1 MTDRP
6 TVLVPLQV
14 LEGESIPKGVPSLLS
29 GAHVIL
35 LGYHVVPEQTA
46 TEQAREQFADRA
58 TERLEAFEAM
68 FAEAGA
74 VVESRLVFTH
84 EGQTTINR
92 LLVEEAC
99 LAVLIPK
106 ATPPVEDVL
115 VPVRGTVGRERLVRL
130 LTALFGD
137 TEATITLFH
146 VADADSEADA
156 TTLLEGLEGA
166 LAEAG
171 IDRARIRTTVA
182 DADTPLR
189 GIEGASA
196 SADVVVM
203 GESDPSVATYVF
215 GLPEE
220 QLAEQFLGPVLVVQR
235 PPPENPEDT
244 AL

>member
-14 LEGESIPKGVPSLLS
+14 LEGESIPEGVPRLLS

-35 LGYHVVPEQTA
+35 LGYHVLPEQTA

-58 TERLEAFEAM
+58 TERLAAFEAM

-74 VVESRLVFTH
+74 VAESRLVFTH
-84 EGQTTINR
+84 EAQTTINR
-92 LLVEEAC
+92 VLVEESC
-99 LAVLIPK
+99 LAVLVPK
-106 ATPPVEDVL
+106 ATPPVEEVL

-130 LTALFGD
+130 LTSLFADG
-137 TEATITLFH
+137 EATITLFH
-146 VADADSEADA
+146 VADADGKTEAVA
-156 TTLLEGLEGA
+156 LLEGLEAA
-166 LAEAG
+166 LDEAG
-171 IDRARIRTTVA
+171 INRARVRTTVA

-189 GIEGASA
+189 GIETASE

-235 PPPENPEDT
+235 PPPSDGGAEG
-244 AL
+244 